1 MITAVIDGVPAFL
14 GVSGLVIATPGQDT
28 VLTVRNTL
36 SGGRRAGVF
45 TAVGVSS
52 GQAIWALATSTGV
65 TALLVAWDPA
75 RVALKIAGAAYL
87 FFLGARGIYKA
98 LRSRSW
104 TAVGEADPVVRPTPL
119 TALGQGI
126 LSNLMN
132 PKMGGFFTSLLPQFA
147 TSFSGLLGLGLVFSS
162 LTLVWLTAYSFAVT
176 AAASV
181 LRSPR
186 IRQMIE
192 IVTGAVLVGLGAWL
206 AVQSS

>member
-1 MITAVIDGVPAFL
+1 
-14 GVSGLVIATPGQDT
+14 LVIATPGQDT

-36 SGGRRAGVF
+36 SDGRRAGVF

-75 RVALKIAGAAYL
+75 RVALKIAGAPYL
-87 FFLGARGIYKA
+87 FFLGALGIYKA

-104 TAVGEADPVVRPTPL
+104 TAVGEADPAVRLTPL

-132 PKMGGFFTSLLPQFA
+132 PKMGAFFISLLPQFA

-192 IVTGAVLVGLGAWL
+192 IVTGAVLVSLGASL
-206 AVQSS
+206 VVQSS